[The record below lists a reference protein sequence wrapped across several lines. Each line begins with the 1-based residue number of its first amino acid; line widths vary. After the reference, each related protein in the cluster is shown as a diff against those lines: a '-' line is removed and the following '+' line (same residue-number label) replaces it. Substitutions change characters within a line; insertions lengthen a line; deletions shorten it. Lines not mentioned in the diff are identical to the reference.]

1 MAQGRGLRV
10 QLREFRQTIVWTLI
24 VEQRPWVL
32 LLLACSGLSLGTV
45 AASTG
50 AIKSAIDDAV
60 IAHTHPLDDYV
71 NRLIL
76 LAFVGVAVGIATR
89 MTSNRIGYHLEYEV
103 RRRLYRKLQ
112 AMNPRALDSISTG
125 QLVTRAVTDLQMM
138 ELFVL
143 ILPQLIVGVIILSA
157 LAVVVLVQSPAMA
170 VMALLTIPI
179 NGWLVLR
186 IRRKLLGLSWMALHR
201 RAEVTTAIDEAVRG
215 ARVVKAF
222 GREDHERGVVRERAL
237 KAYSVAMNRI
247 RLMAVYDFIL
257 RVAPAFVTT
266 GLLVLAGRLASAGS
280 LKVGELLILLLYSV
294 FFTSFAQQFGDIANA
309 WQLANAAAKR
319 ITELLE
325 LVPDAVHSDTAPV
338 PEPSTGLV
346 FDHVAFAAGGRDL
359 VSELTFAVAP
369 GALVVLSG
377 RPGSGKS
384 LTASLA
390 GGGVTPTS
398 GVITLD
404 GADLQHLD
412 VLDVRRNVRVLSE
425 EPFLFGRT
433 VRENLEMGSDEVT
446 STDEAMWAALTAAG
460 ADRVVADLP
469 DGLDTVL
476 GDRGM
481 TLSGGQRQRLA
492 LARALVSPARV
503 LVLDDALAAVNPSL
517 EVDIIRRVRAHAPGM
532 AILAITRREGLE
544 RLAGS
549 AVRLPDPPDG
559 ADQQAS
565 RAADLSATTAAGTG
579 GGMMGAA
586 MAIAGGMIDEKLM
599 AAIAAIPPDRDEPD
613 IAESDATESEHPPGV
628 LHMLGPVRRAALLA
642 GGLLI
647 AFSILNLVPL
657 GLVKIATDDFR
668 RRQHGS
674 ADIVALT
681 FVPIALAS
689 GLCSYLFRRLS
700 GRVNEGVLY
709 VFRRR
714 VFQRLSRL
722 GIDYYDRELPGR
734 VAARVVYDLDR
745 ISDFLDSQANGIY
758 QILSSVTLFFL
769 AAVVMVVWNL
779 TTALRVAPF
788 IPLLLLTSAAS
799 VALAAKAYA
808 RQRSALGAVVER
820 LQEDLSGRYVI
831 DAYGGR
837 DRAEQAFERRVW
849 EFRSARRWAAFLSAS
864 YIEIMFMIGN
874 LAAAALISKAGRL
887 TIAGEI
893 SIGSMVALQLYLSS
907 LLGPIPLLSEAIQRL
922 MAARASF
929 RTLST
934 PFAEPVLPVE
944 REGVTTCPALAG
956 DIQFDDVDFAY
967 PGTARSVLQG
977 VSLDIPQGTSIALVG
992 PTGAGKSSIAKL
1004 IARTYDPDRGA
1015 VRVDARDVRDI
1026 DLVSYRRRLGIV
1038 PQDAF
1043 CFRGTV
1049 ADNISYGRPDA
1060 TKEQLASAV
1069 ASVGGEDV
1077 LASLPSGL
1085 QTTVDEEGRNLTAA
1099 QRQVIALARA
1109 VVTEPDIVILDEAT
1123 SSLDGSHEESVL
1135 EAIRALGRTAIF
1147 ITHRLPVAQRADRV
1161 VVVDDGRIVEQG
1173 THDELMANPGAYA
1186 ALWAVGPEIDEDV
1199 VEMAPAAG
1207 ADS

>member
-1 MAQGRGLRV
+1 MEERRGLGA
-10 QLREFRQTIVWTLI
+10 QLREFRSTIIWTLI
-24 VEQRPWVL
+24 VEQRPWVVL
-32 LLLACSGLSLGTV
+32 LLVFSGLSLGTV

-50 AIKSAIDDAV
+50 SIKSAIDEAV
-60 IAHTHPLDDYV
+60 IAHNQPLDLYV
-71 NRLIL
+71 NRLIV
-76 LAFVGVAVGIATR
+76 LAFLGLLVGVGTR

-103 RRRLYRKLQ
+103 RTRLYRRLQ

-138 ELFVL
+138 ELFVQ
-143 ILPQLIVGVIILSA
+143 ILPQLIVGVIILLA
-157 LAVVVLVQSPAMA
+157 LALVVLVQSPAMA
-170 VMALLTIPI
+170 VIALTTIPI

-222 GREDHERGVVRERAL
+222 GREDHERSVVRDRAL
-237 KAYSVAMNRI
+237 KAYSVALNRI

-257 RVAPAFVTT
+257 RVAPAFVTM
-266 GLLVLAGRLASAGS
+266 GLLLLAGRIAGNGS

-309 WQLANAAAKR
+309 WQLGNAAAKR
-319 ITELLE
+319 ITELLD
-325 LVPDAVHSDTAPV
+325 LVPDPEPDDADPV
-338 PEPSTGLV
+338 PPPSTGLV
-346 FDHVAFAAGGRDL
+346 FDDVSFNHGGHDL
-359 VSELTFAVAP
+359 IHGLSFSVAP
-369 GALVVLSG
+369 GELVVLQG
-377 RPGSGKS
+377 RPGSGKT

-390 GGGVTPTS
+390 GGGVTATS
-398 GVITLD
+398 GVVTLD
-404 GADLQHLD
+404 GADIGRLHI
-412 VLDVRRNVRVLSE
+412 LDVRRNVRVLSE

-433 VRENLEMGSDEVT
+433 VRENLEMGGADGGRAAV
-446 STDEAMWAALTAAG
+446 TDEALWAALAAAG
-460 ADRVVADLP
+460 AEKVVADLP
-469 DGLDTVL
+469 DGLDTTL

-492 LARALVSPARV
+492 LARALVAPARV

-517 EVDIIRRVRAHAPGM
+517 EVDIVRAVRTHAPEM
-532 AILAITRREGLE
+532 AVLAITRREGLE
-544 RLAGS
+544 RLADRV
-549 AVRLPDPPDG
+549 VRLPDPPEG
-559 ADQQAS
+559 AEALA
-565 RAADLSATTAAGTG
+565 RAAAGAAASPVATG

-586 MAIAGGMIDEKLM
+586 MAVAGGMIDAKLL
-599 AAIAAIPPDRDEPD
+599 AAIATIPEDRDEPHID
-613 IAESDATESEHPPGV
+613 EAAATDSEHAPSV
-628 LHMLGPVRRAALLA
+628 LHMLGPVRRVAILA
-642 GGLLI
+642 GLLLI

-668 RRQHGS
+668 KGRHSS
-674 ADIVALT
+674 ADLVALSL
-681 FVPIALAS
+681 VPLAMAS

-779 TTALRVAPF
+779 ETATRVAPY
-788 IPLLLLTSAAS
+788 IPLLLLATAGS
-799 VALAAKAYA
+799 VALSARAYE
-808 RQRSALGAVVER
+808 RQRRALGAVVER

-831 DAYGGR
+831 DAYGAR
-837 DRAEQAFERRVW
+837 ERAEGAFETRVRD
-849 EFRSARRWAAFLSAS
+849 FRSARRWAAFISVT
-864 YIEIMFMIGN
+864 YIEVMFMIGN

-934 PFAEPVLPVE
+934 PFAATVLPVE
-944 REGVTTCPALAG
+944 R
-956 DIQFDDVDFAY
+956 DDVPECPPLRGNLVLDHVDFTY
-967 PGTARSVLQG
+967 PGTARAVLRD
-977 VSLDIPQGTSIALVG
+977 VTLEIAAGTSLAIVG

-1004 IARTYDPDRGA
+1004 VSRTYDPDRGA
-1015 VRVDARDVRDI
+1015 VRAGDVDLRDVE
-1026 DLVSYRRRLGIV
+1026 LVSYRRHLGIV

-1049 ADNISYGRPDA
+1049 AENIRYGRPDA
-1060 TKEQLASAV
+1060 TAAQLAAAV
-1069 ASVGGEDV
+1069 TAVGGDDV

-1085 QTTVDEEGRNLTAA
+1085 STAVEEEGRNLTAA

-1123 SSLDGSHEESVL
+1123 SSLDTEHEEAVL
-1135 EAIRALGRTAIF
+1135 DAVRRLERTAIF
-1147 ITHRLPVAQRADRV
+1147 ITHRLQVAQRADRV
-1161 VVVDDGRIVEQG
+1161 IVVDDGRIVEQG
-1173 THDELMANPGAYA
+1173 SHDELINQDGPYA
-1186 ALWAVGPEIDEDV
+1186 ALWKVGPEVDQDV
-1199 VEMAPAAG
+1199 VELAPLA
-1207 ADS
+1207 